1 MKLENGS
8 VITLNDFLNNPKGLM
23 IAAAGHG
30 KTYCIAECVKLSNAN
45 CCQLVLT
52 HTHAGISSLKKK
64 FSEKCIDTHKYEI
77 QTITGFSQ
85 RLVFSFC
92 NKNDIPYSQDNKLF
106 FPWVIKKAAQLLSIK
121 SIQKIIQISY
131 QGLFVDEYQD
141 CDISQHSL
149 VMILANLMPV
159 HIFGD
164 PLQGIFDFNGEKVN
178 FAKDLGQFTQFDL
191 LQKPWRWLIND
202 NNPELGKCILWYRK
216 ELYKD
221 KTDFKLVN
229 NRKSGF
235 NVIIPRGGNE
245 IAQLMY
251 ISAVVRNI
259 KSESVLVLIP
269 SYYDMSQNRLRGDC
283 NDRAKIKSQLS
294 LYGYTLIE
302 AIDQKDYYSTAS
314 KIDETYIKMRRA
326 RFKVKKI
333 FNILLQLSFNKSE
346 LEDWIDVGNDRVKN
360 RRKEFSKKSEC
371 LATMCNTFILN
382 PCSESFLPIIDFFLF
397 EQKTKSKRPDIVYAN
412 RKCVA
417 NSISNGESVYEN
429 MNQYKN
435 KIRMSGRKVLG
446 KCIGT
451 TLLTKGLEF
460 DTVII
465 LWANL
470 IRDKR
475 NFYVAISR
483 ACKELYV
490 FSNSYNIHLD
500 P

>member
-1 MKLENGS
+1 M
-8 VITLNDFLNNPKGLM
+8 TLNDFLNNPKGLM
-23 IAAAGHG
+23 TAAAGHG
-30 KTYCIAECVKLSNAN
+30 KTYCITECVKLSNDN

-64 FSEKCIDTHKYEI
+64 FSEQCIDSHKYDI

-85 RLVFSFC
+85 RLVLSYC
-92 NKNDIPYSQDNKLF
+92 NRNEIPYSQDDDLY
-106 FPWVIKKAAQLLSIK
+106 FPYILKKAIKLLSK
-121 SIQKIIQISY
+121 NSIQKIIQITY

-141 CDISQHSL
+141 CDINQHSFI
-149 VMILANLMPV
+149 MILANLMPV

-164 PLQGIFDFNGEKVN
+164 PLQGIFDFNEERVS
-178 FAKDLGQFTQFDL
+178 FEKDLVQFTQFDL
-191 LQKPWRWLIND
+191 LQKPWRWLING
-202 NNPELGKCILWYRK
+202 NNSELGKCILWYRK
-216 ELYKD
+216 ELHKD

-235 NVIIPRGGNE
+235 NVIIPRGENE

-251 ISAVVRNI
+251 ISAVI
-259 KSESVLVLIP
+259 KKIRSESILVLVP
-269 SYYDMSQNRLRGDC
+269 SYYDKSQDRLRGDC
-283 NDRAKIKSQLS
+283 NDRARIKNQLS

-302 AIDQKDYYSTAS
+302 AIDQEDYYNIAS
-314 KIDETYIKMRRA
+314 KIDEIYIKMERA

-333 FNILLQLSFNKSE
+333 FDILLRLSFNKSE

-371 LATMCNTFILN
+371 LATICNTFIVN

-397 EQKTKSKRPDIVYAN
+397 EQKTKSKRPGIVYAN

-465 LWANL
+465 LGANL

-483 ACKELYV
+483 ACKELYI

>member
-30 KTYCIAECVKLSNAN
+30 KTYCIAECVKFSNAN

-397 EQKTKSKRPDIVYAN
+397 EQKTKSKRPGIVYAN

>member
-30 KTYCIAECVKLSNAN
+30 KTYCITECVKLSNDKY
-45 CCQLVLT
+45 CQLVLT
-52 HTHAGISSLKKK
+52 HTHAGISSLKEK
-64 FSEKCIDTHKYEI
+64 FSEKCINTRKYDI

-85 RLVFSFC
+85 RLVFAFC
-92 NKNDIPYSQDNKLF
+92 NKNDIPYSQDDNLY
-106 FPWVIKKAAQLLSIK
+106 FPWVIKKATQLLSIK

-131 QGLFVDEYQD
+131 HGLFVDEYQD

-149 VMILANLMPV
+149 VMLLANLIPV

-164 PLQGIFDFNGEKVN
+164 PLQGIFDFNGKKVN
-178 FAKDLGQFTQFDL
+178 FAKDLNQFAQFNL
-191 LQKPWRWLIND
+191 LQKPWRWLINN
-202 NNPELGKCILWYRK
+202 NNPELGKCILRYRN
-216 ELYKD
+216 ELCTNRTEFTLIND
-221 KTDFKLVN
+221 
-229 NRKSGF
+229 RKSGF
-235 NVIIPRGGNE
+235 NVIIPCGENK

-259 KSESVLVLIP
+259 KSESVLVLVP
-269 SYYDMSQNRLRGDC
+269 SYHDMSQDRLRGDC
-283 NDRAKIKSQLS
+283 NDRAKIKNQLS

-314 KIDETYIKMRRA
+314 KIDETYIKIRRA

-333 FNILLQLSFNKSE
+333 FDILLRLSFNKSE
-346 LEDWIDVGNDRVKN
+346 LEDWIDVGNDRVRN

-371 LATMCNTFILN
+371 LAIMCNTFIVN
-382 PCSESFLPIIDFFLF
+382 PCSESLLPIIDFFLF
-397 EQKTKSKRPDIVYAN
+397 EQRTKNKRPGIAYTN

-417 NSISNGESVYEN
+417 NSILNGNSVYEN

-435 KIRMSGRKVLG
+435 KIRMLGRKVFG

-465 LWANL
+465 LGANL
-470 IRDKR
+470 IKDKR

-483 ACKELYV
+483 ACKELYI